1 MSKVIVVTGAGAGVG
16 RATAVE
22 FARRGDRV
30 ALLARGEE
38 QLAAAAREVRA
49 AGGTPLEVVVDV
61 ADAAAVEAA
70 AERIERELGPIDIW
84 VNNAMTAVLAFVH
97 ETSAE
102 DFRRVTEVNYLGY
115 VHGTLAALKRM
126 RVRDRGT
133 IVQVGSAL
141 AYRAIPLQATYCA
154 TKFAIRG
161 FTDSL
166 RTELLHEGSGVD
178 VTMVQLPGLN
188 TPQFTWVKTTLHRH
202 PRPVAPVFQ
211 PEVAARAIVFAAEHP
226 RRERWLGL
234 NTAVIIAAN
243 HVVPGIA
250 DRYLAR
256 TNVDGQQTD
265 EPIDPDRPDY
275 LHAPLGDRGTL
286 RRRGQ
291 VPRVVVAPGQAP
303 PRPHRRARGGGGRS
317 RGDRPR
323 SAALTAGPGRL
334 NTRFTHARLR
344 LCGLRV
350 GSAPARHGTCPA
362 VKEEGAEGLLASG
375 GPPAKRLLRV
385 DDRPRSTPSPGRHVA
400 RPDDPRD
407 VPDVVEARDVPRV
420 ELGEALADRDVGVG
434 EDLMGAGAR
443 VPRRLPQP
451 ERPAEP
457 LLGEPGGG
465 EGQDD
470 LRVGERADRAR
481 APHRVRVR
489 GRKVGRHR
497 GDGPLHLRD
506 ELWRVMHPASHVRD
520 DLGVRDSPGAR
531 HSRQAPG
538 GRREPH
544 HLSDRLIQRRAL
556 VPPLPEEVAQ
566 APAQF
571 VHESCGSHSC
581 AVRLFEGLV
590 DRIPLGRRVR
600 RADLQH
606 QRRAV
611 EPRVLDRV
619 LVAPSDLPDGGEHRR
634 GEAFDLGSRVRHP
647 TSLP

>member
-102 DFRRVTEVNYLGY
+102 DFRRVTEVNYLGF

-211 PEVAARAIVFAAEHP
+211 PEVAARAIVYAAEHP

-265 EPIDPDRPDY
+265 EPIDPDRPNY
-275 LHAPLGDRGTL
+275 LHAPLGDRGTHGPFDDEAKSRAL
-286 RRRGQ
+286 SWPLAKHRRVLTGGL
-291 VPRVVVAPGQAP
+291 VAAAAGAAAAL
-303 PRPHRRARGGGGRS
+303 RARG
-317 RGDRPR
+317 
-323 SAALTAGPGRL
+323 
-334 NTRFTHARLR
+334 
-344 LCGLRV
+344 
-350 GSAPARHGTCPA
+350 
-362 VKEEGAEGLLASG
+362 
-375 GPPAKRLLRV
+375 
-385 DDRPRSTPSPGRHVA
+385 
-400 RPDDPRD
+400 
-407 VPDVVEARDVPRV
+407 
-420 ELGEALADRDVGVG
+420 
-434 EDLMGAGAR
+434 
-443 VPRRLPQP
+443 
-451 ERPAEP
+451 
-457 LLGEPGGG
+457 
-465 EGQDD
+465 
-470 LRVGERADRAR
+470 
-481 APHRVRVR
+481 
-489 GRKVGRHR
+489 
-497 GDGPLHLRD
+497 
-506 ELWRVMHPASHVRD
+506 
-520 DLGVRDSPGAR
+520 
-531 HSRQAPG
+531 
-538 GRREPH
+538 
-544 HLSDRLIQRRAL
+544 
-556 VPPLPEEVAQ
+556 
-566 APAQF
+566 
-571 VHESCGSHSC
+571 
-581 AVRLFEGLV
+581 
-590 DRIPLGRRVR
+590 
-600 RADLQH
+600 
-606 QRRAV
+606 
-611 EPRVLDRV
+611 
-619 LVAPSDLPDGGEHRR
+619 
-634 GEAFDLGSRVRHP
+634 
-647 TSLP
+647 